1 MIMALLANPAFAN
14 DKSLIIAAVFFCA
27 LLAGLWQAVLGLAGV
42 AKVIKFTP
50 HPVLVGFL
58 NGVAVLIAVSQLKPY
73 FFRSAAPPHLMV
85 IDPPGV
91 FPPPLRGAGPMLG
104 FSALAEKI

>member
-58 NGVAVLIAVSQLKPY
+58 NGVAVLIAVSPLKPY
-73 FFRSAAPPHLMV
+73 FLPNAATPQPMV
-85 IDPPGV
+85 IDPPGMFLLLV
-91 FPPPLRGAGPMLG
+91 RRAGPILG
-104 FSALAEKI
+104 FSAAA